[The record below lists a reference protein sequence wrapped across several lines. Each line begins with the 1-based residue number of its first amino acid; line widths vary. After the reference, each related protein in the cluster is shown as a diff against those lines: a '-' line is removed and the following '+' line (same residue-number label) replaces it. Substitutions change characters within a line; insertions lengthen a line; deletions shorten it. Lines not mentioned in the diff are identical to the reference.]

1 MSGANP
7 IPRGSFGPVQMLRDL
22 AFYLIFYVGTVL
34 MLLLAVVPLALMP
47 RWLRPLCDGWSR
59 YHRRCVR
66 YLLGIRVVVEGEV
79 PRAGVLVA
87 AKHES
92 FFEAIDMPTLIAN
105 PSVFAKADLMRL
117 PIWGKLATRY
127 GLIEVERE
135 AGAKA
140 LRAMIAAGKR
150 LTADGRVLVIFPE
163 GTRVAHGICPE
174 MQAGFS
180 GIYKLLAM
188 PVVPLAVDS
197 GELYHCF
204 WKRRG
209 TITYR
214 FGEVIP
220 AGLPRIE
227 IEARVHAAINAL
239 NTGEPD

>member
-1 MSGANP
+1 MSGENP
-7 IPRGSFGPVQMLRDL
+7 APRGRFGPVQALRDL
-22 AFYLIFYVGTVL
+22 AFYAVFYGGSVL
-34 MLLLAVVPLALMP
+34 FLSIASLFLMVVPG
-47 RWLRPLCDGWSR
+47 WLRPVADGWSR
-59 YHRRCVR
+59 WHRLCVR
-66 YLLGIRVVVEGEV
+66 FVLGIRVVVEGEV
-79 PRAGVLVA
+79 PRSGVLVA
-87 AKHES
+87 GKHES

-105 PSVFAKADLMRL
+105 PSVFAKAELMRL
-117 PIWGKLATRY
+117 PVWGKLAARY

-135 AGAKA
+135 AGARA
-140 LRAMIAAGKR
+140 LRAMIAAGRR

-163 GTRVAHGICPE
+163 GTRVPHKHQPDL
-174 MQAGFS
+174 QAGFA

-197 GELYHCF
+197 GDLYHRF

-220 AGLPRIE
+220 AGLPRDD

-239 NTGEPD
+239 NDGETD